1 VRQSQGL
8 GACRAQEIP
17 QAADS
22 TLSPHLFSAL
32 KIPSSL
38 AILAAIAG
46 DFVGATQ
53 GLGCSMMFSSAHL
66 KTAAQDAEFE

>member
-1 VRQSQGL
+1 
-8 GACRAQEIP
+8 
-17 QAADS
+17 
-22 TLSPHLFSAL
+22 LSPHLFSAL
-32 KIPSSL
+32 KIPSSP